1 MAAIARVCLK
11 SAAAGAGAA
20 IMCMAALGGTSV
32 DAHCQ
37 VPCGIYDD
45 DGRIKT
51 LREDAA
57 TIHKVGLWQPL

>member
-1 MAAIARVCLK
+1 MK
-11 SAAAGAGAA
+11 SAAAGAGATFTLLGL
-20 IMCMAALGGTSV
+20 AAYGGLTGV

-51 LREDAA
+51 IKEDAT
-57 TIHKVGLWQPL
+57 TIRKVRALS

>member
-1 MAAIARVCLK
+1 MAARMCLK
-11 SAAAGAGAA
+11 SAFTGAGAA
-20 IMCMAALGGTSV
+20 VTALGMAALGMSNF

-51 LREDAA
+51 IKEDST
-57 TIHKVGLWQPL
+57 TIRKVRMH